1 MTKKP
6 PYKIKANEIIY
17 KNSLLSLQS
26 DKIVFES
33 GLEKDFTKVE
43 MKPGAS
49 VLAIDDN
56 NEVYLIEEYKHAIES
71 FSIET
76 VSGGIEENETPL
88 EAAKRELREE
98 IGIQAGKWVDLGVIN
113 PFTSAI
119 NSPNYLFLAGAL
131 KKTKVRPDDSE
142 SIGIIKMPFEEALQ
156 MVKSSEI
163 THAASCV
170 LILRARE
177 YIY

>member
-43 MKPGAS
+43 MKPGSS
-49 VLAIDDN
+49 VLAIDDD
-56 NEVYLIEEYKHAIES
+56 NEVYLIEEYKHAIER
-71 FSIET
+71 FSVEV

-88 EAAKRELREE
+88 EAARRELKEE
-98 IGIQAGKWVDLGVIN
+98 IGIQADKWVDLGFID

-119 NSPNYLFLAGAL
+119 NSKNYLFLARNLERTGSN
-131 KKTKVRPDDSE
+131 PDDSE
-142 SIGIIKMPFEEALQ
+142 SIRIIKMPFKKVLQ
-156 MVKSSEI
+156 MMENSEI